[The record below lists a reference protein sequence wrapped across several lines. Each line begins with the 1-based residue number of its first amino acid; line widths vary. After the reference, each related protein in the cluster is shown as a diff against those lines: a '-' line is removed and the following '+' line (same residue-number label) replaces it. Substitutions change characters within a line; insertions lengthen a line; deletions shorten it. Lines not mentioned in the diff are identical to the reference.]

1 MNKTFKMCGIFLFT
15 VVSLQAVRLIFN
27 LIDFGDNITNWLF
40 TIVFQGLFMGLF
52 PYLLYRRFISKD
64 NADYRKDF
72 RINAKLPA
80 SAYGLAVAIGLLNYI
95 LNVGTSSVWYVVMNL
110 FGYTYTSG
118 TGMLYTS
125 PEVLI
130 MEIITTAIMPAIF
143 EELTDRGLLLGALED
158 VKSDKLKVF
167 IVGVFFGAC
176 HQNAPQFGPTLV
188 AGMIMAYLCIKSR
201 SVFPGMIVHF
211 INNFL
216 VVMGEYLSQADGV
229 VKAVYE
235 AINGFMYSSWL
246 ILIALV
252 GAAIWLLIVSLRRF
266 KAVTADARNKYEP
279 CIENARSGIDRSYSE
294 ARSIYEIYG
303 YPAGID
309 SRYFEKRNPLPEVQE
324 NAKPKARD
332 YVLLVLA
339 FISAFAVTIMTFIWG
354 LLR

>member
-15 VVSLQAVRLIFN
+15 VVSLQVVRLVFN
-27 LIDFGDNITNWLF
+27 IIDFGDNITNWLF
-40 TIVFQGLFMGLF
+40 SIIFQGLFMGLF
-52 PYLLYRRFISKD
+52 PYLLYRRLVSKD

-80 SAYGLAVAIGLLNYI
+80 SAYGLAVAIGILNYV
-95 LNVGTSSVWYVVMNL
+95 LNIGISSIWYLMMNL
-110 FGYTYTSG
+110 FGFTYVSG
-118 TGMLYTS
+118 TGTLYTS
-125 PEVLI
+125 PEVLV

-188 AGMIMAYLCIKSR
+188 AGMIMAYLCVKSR

-211 INNFL
+211 LNNFF
-216 VVMGEYLSQADGV
+216 VVVGEYLSQAEGTIKV
-229 VKAVYE
+229 VYE

-246 ILIALV
+246 ILIVLMAV
-252 GAAIWLLIVSLRRF
+252 AIWLLVVSMRRF
-266 KAVTADARNKYEP
+266 KAVTADARNEYEP
-279 CIENARSGIDRSYSE
+279 CIENARSGIDNRYAD
-294 ARSIYEIYG
+294 ARSIYDIYG

-309 SRYFEKRNPLPEVQE
+309 SRYFEKGHPLPEVRE
-324 NAKPKARD
+324 DAKPKARD
-332 YVLLVLA
+332 YVLLIIA
-339 FISAFAVTIMTFIWG
+339 FLSAFVVTVMTFIWG